1 MKFLSVTGPKE
12 DIDRVVNDYLSKYEI
27 HLENALSELKTV
39 KSLRPYIEINPYKDK
54 LTKAEEFASML
65 GTDKIRKTQPALF
78 RLKKLLRL
86 SQLWKANF
94 LIFIQEPML
103 WKQRRKI

>member
-39 KSLRPYIEINPYKDK
+39 KSLRPYIEINPY
-54 LTKAEEFASML
+54 
-65 GTDKIRKTQPALF
+65 IRKTQPALF